1 LTLGE
6 ALVNS
11 EQLGLE
17 ISGSQKAAEV
27 SISQISGTQE
37 ISISGENSEMT
48 GDFISMARVMG

>member
-1 LTLGE
+1 
-6 ALVNS
+6 VNS
-11 EQLGLE
+11 EELGLE